1 MLNRNTIEYL
11 KVINKVTDSVVLSYP
26 YTVGNSDSGDIA
38 FKIDISKL
46 DTERFPSSLGI
57 CNLSSFLNMFNIFD
71 DYNVSLD
78 NKLINISDDNTSVN
92 YILSN
97 LELLENY
104 NKIDPEI
111 FDKISGAPSVLEF
124 DLTVANNK
132 KLRIASNS
140 LSELN
145 YIVIEGSDT
154 PNISLVQGSSLDT
167 SSNSIKIN
175 IPGISEKNFKVKFPI
190 DTLLKLPVEDY
201 SFNIKYSERIGKYR
215 IFVKPVNSDI
225 LQIILPVEAI

>member
-46 DTERFPSSLGI
+46 DTERFTSSLGI

-140 LSELN
+140 LS
-145 YIVIEGSDT
+145 
-154 PNISLVQGSSLDT
+154 
-167 SSNSIKIN
+167 
-175 IPGISEKNFKVKFPI
+175 
-190 DTLLKLPVEDY
+190 
-201 SFNIKYSERIGKYR
+201 
-215 IFVKPVNSDI
+215 
-225 LQIILPVEAI
+225 